1 MSTVKTKINPEE
13 VLAFLKKKV
22 DSSIASVEFL
32 KGGELSQACAFSI
45 PEGDFVIRINKD
57 KYTYEKDKYA
67 FDHFA
72 SVSIP
77 VPEVLDIDKFNE
89 QLFYA
94 ISKRASGKTFDLLD
108 KETTMKLLPQF
119 INILDEIHSIKL
131 DKDKY
136 GYWGSLGKADIG
148 SWKEFMLHR
157 DDKFVNTHPND
168 DFIKR
173 LHQSIQGLGKYLPED
188 RYLVHGDF
196 GFNNLV
202 TDGETITGVLDW
214 GESVYGDFIYDV
226 AWLTFWSSEVSFAD
240 IFKEHYEKNNRSVNN
255 FEERLR
261 CYLLQIGL
269 GSLGFFA
276 KSEQEDDFEWTKN
289 KLLEMINSNP

>member
-1 MSTVKTKINPEE
+1 MSTVKTKINSEE

-32 KGGELSQACAFSI
+32 KGGELSQACAFST
-45 PEGDFVIRINKD
+45 PKGDFIIRINKD

-77 VPEVLDIDKFNE
+77 VPEVLDISEFNE
-89 QLFYA
+89 KLFYA
-94 ISKRASGKTFDLLD
+94 ISKRATGQTFDLLD
-108 KETTMKLLPQF
+108 KETTIKLLPQL
-119 INILDEIHSIKL
+119 INTLDEIHSIKQ
-131 DKDKY
+131 DDGKY
-136 GYWGSLGKADIG
+136 GYWNSFGKAAIG
-148 SWKEFMLHR
+148 SWKEFILHR
-157 DDKFVNTHPND
+157 DDEFVNTHPND
-168 DFIKR
+168 DFIKK
-173 LHQSIQGLGKYLPED
+173 LHQLIQDFGKYLPED

-226 AWLTFWSSEVSFAD
+226 AWLTFWPSEVLFAD
-240 IFKEHYEKNNRSVNN
+240 IFREHYKKNDKRVEN

-261 CYLLQIGL
+261 CYLWQIGL
-269 GSLGFFA
+269 SSLGFFA
-276 KSEQEDDFEWTKN
+276 KSEQEDDYDWTKD
-289 KLLEMINSNP
+289 KLLKMMGNTF